1 MGGGQNETPARVQAQ
16 PGQGNRSADAAGT
29 SLMAQ
34 FKARLKRA
42 GIYIVTPE
50 GGKPFMMRAKGRNA
64 WALDRLRKAGTRGC
78 TPITEPAFRWSAYV
92 HNLRRLGVPIE
103 TVTEPHG
110 GDFPGHHGRYVLRAA
125 VLKVGAA

>member
-1 MGGGQNETPARVQAQ
+1 MGGGQNETPRGWQADT
-16 PGQGNRSADAAGT
+16 GQGGHKAEAAGT
-29 SLMAQ
+29 ALMAQ

-50 GGKPFMMRAKGRNA
+50 GGKPFIIRAKGRNA
-64 WALDRLRKAGTRGC
+64 WALDRLRKAGARGC

-103 TVTEPHG
+103 TVTESHG

-125 VLKVGAA
+125 VLKVGAP